1 MRFEDFSKTID
12 KDMRV
17 EIYDKI
23 GELIYNGRLSKL
35 KDIPENILR
44 IVPQATSREIYLEI
58 TVY

>member
-1 MRFEDFSKTID
+1 MKFEDFSKTID